1 MSELKK
7 SILITSISFIAF
19 IVLIILLKTVDVKD
33 LYDAKEIGLAGLN
46 KTYYKPY
53 NKTVDLISDIIFYLV
68 IAFNVFLIILAA
80 INMAKVKSIKIDA
93 KFYIYFGILALAII
107 LWLVFDKVLE
117 INTRPNIVDG
127 KIEGS
132 FPSTH
137 VFVTTYIM
145 LASPYLF
152 LKMEGNESS
161 KLDLEGVITII
172 FIVLICAMVALRLY
186 AGVHWITDCIGGVLL
201 GIFLYGLFYLFT
213 NIIKNKKSQE

>member
-7 SILITSISFIAF
+7 SILITTISFVAF
-19 IVLIILLKTVDVKD
+19 IILIILLKTVDVKD
-33 LYDAKEIGLAGLN
+33 IYDAKEVGLAGFN

-53 NKTVDLISDIIFYLV
+53 NKTIDIISDIIFYLV
-68 IAFNVFLIILAA
+68 IAFNVFLIVLAA
-80 INMAKVKSIKIDA
+80 MKMAKAKSIKIDA
-93 KFYIYFGILALAII
+93 KFFIYFGLLALAIV

-117 INTRPNIVDG
+117 INTRPNIIDG

-152 LKMEGNESS
+152 LKMEGNDSN

-172 FIVLICAMVALRLY
+172 FMVIMCAMVLLRLY

-201 GIFLYGLFYLFT
+201 GIFLYGLFYLIT
-213 NIIKNKKSQE
+213 NIIKSKKSQE